1 LVTTAVN
8 VLQVLLLGLVVWTFA
23 RRARA
28 LLFAGRLDRKL
39 FAGALREAL
48 GAGQRELAR
57 SLARACLPAWP
68 ARMAVHGLEAIE
80 TRANL
85 HAVLEEQRLDLLHA
99 APAGIA
105 TLRSL
110 ARMATPLAFI
120 GVISELGRAL
130 GGGYGLAG
138 LQRGL
143 PERMAIER
151 GLLTFA
157 LGIGTTVLALAAA
170 RVLARGVEE
179 LARAANDVAAVL
191 AADRRDLEHAR
202 M

>member
-1 LVTTAVN
+1 VVTTAIN
-8 VLQVLLLGLVVWTFA
+8 ALQILLLGFAAWTFGL
-23 RRARA
+23 RARA
-28 LLFAGRLDRKL
+28 LLFAGRLDRKV
-39 FAGALREAL
+39 FVAALRDAL
-48 GAGQRELAR
+48 GAKQPEIAR

-68 ARMAVHGLEAIE
+68 ARIALHGLEAIE
-80 TRANL
+80 SRANVQ
-85 HAVLEEQRLDLLHA
+85 AVLEEQRVALLHV
-99 APAGIA
+99 APQGIA

-130 GGGYGLAG
+130 GGGYGLAA

-143 PERMAIER
+143 PERLALER

-157 LGIGTTVLALAAA
+157 LGISTTFLALAAA
-170 RVLARGVEE
+170 RVLARGVDE
-179 LARAANDVAAVL
+179 LKRGASDVAAAL
-191 AADRRDLEHAR
+191 ALERTDLERVR